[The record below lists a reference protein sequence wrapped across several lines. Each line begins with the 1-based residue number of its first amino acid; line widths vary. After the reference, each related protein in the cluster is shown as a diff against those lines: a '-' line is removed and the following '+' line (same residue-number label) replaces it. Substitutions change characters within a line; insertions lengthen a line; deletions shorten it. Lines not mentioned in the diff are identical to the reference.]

1 MSPPSSSP
9 HEIENVYWTDE
20 GICMSLLDF
29 KNGKSLPSNV
39 ESEVNPYKYRPQ
51 DLPGDLWY
59 FCSVVKTESEFGFWV
74 ETGEPCE
81 IFSNSAICGFRT
93 TFRFY
98 EGKTPHERKTDW
110 VMQEYKINV
119 NDHKALSRIFFAV
132 ENSSDM
138 ECILT
143 GDFFELNDL
152 VDAPG
157 SCSSSSANSSCLT
170 MTSDEY
176 FDSIAL
182 LQQLDDDENMKDSSI
197 KFNLSATINSKLVIC
212 PTTTV
217 SVKSETCEAKEEDM
231 NKSTSIGV
239 INTSTESSSSSSE
252 GMFEEDKKESVS
264 KKKRRKMM
272 KYFCF
277 LAF

>member
-9 HEIENVYWTDE
+9 HEIENEYWTDE
-20 GICMSLLDF
+20 GICMSLLNF

-39 ESEVNPYKYRPQ
+39 ESEINPYKYRPQ

-59 FCSVVKTESEFGFWV
+59 FCPVVKTESEFGFWV

-81 IFSNSAICGFRT
+81 ILSNSAICGFRT

-119 NDHKALSRIFFAV
+119 NDQKALSRIFFAV

-152 VDAPG
+152 VDDP
-157 SCSSSSANSSCLT
+157 
-170 MTSDEY
+170 
-176 FDSIAL
+176 
-182 LQQLDDDENMKDSSI
+182 DDDENMKHSSI

-212 PTTTV
+212 PNTTV

-231 NKSTSIGV
+231 NKSTSNGV
-239 INTSTESSSSSSE
+239 IKTSTKSSSSCYE
-252 GMFEEDKKESVS
+252 VMFEEDKKESVS
-264 KKKRRKMM
+264 KKKGRKMM
-272 KYFCF
+272 KYLCF